1 MPTQT
6 FWSAGKNPKVNFSLY
21 IARRYLF
28 SKSSNNA
35 INIITIIAA
44 IGVFAGA
51 FSLFIVLSGFS
62 GLKDFSLSFSNEF
75 DPDLKVFPETGK
87 TLNISAEERAK
98 LEQIEGIA
106 AFSEIVEERVFLE
119 YKNKTH
125 TAFIKGVDPNYRR
138 VNNIDSSLV
147 FGTWLAQ
154 SEFQVVAGNGIARL
168 LSLNTFDYQDLLSIM
183 VPRPGKGQVTNPTDA
198 FNRENVIVTDIY
210 SVNEDLDSKYIFSNL
225 AFARS
230 LLEIDE
236 NQISAIELKLSPNA
250 NQEMVRAAVATA
262 LDQNITIKNRA
273 QLNET
278 LYKML
283 NTENLA
289 VYLIFTLVVIIALFN
304 VIGSIIMVILDKR
317 ENIKT
322 LHSLGASPNAIK
334 NIFFLQGALM
344 TVVGG
349 IIGLLAALLVVYFQ
363 LQYDL
368 VMITPSLPYPVKIT
382 FFNILLVLL
391 TIGSLGLIASYI
403 AASQSKKALSV

>member
-1 MPTQT
+1 M
-6 FWSAGKNPKVNFSLY
+6 NFSLY

-98 LEQIEGIA
+98 LDQIEGIA

-210 SVNEDLDSKYIFSNL
+210 SVNEDLDSKYIFSNI

-230 LLEIDE
+230 LLEIDD
-236 NQISAIELKLSPNA
+236 NQITAIELKLSPNA
-250 NQEMVRAAVATA
+250 NQEMVRAAVASA
-262 LDQNITIKNRA
+262 LNQKITIKNRA

-322 LHSLGASPNAIK
+322 LHSLGASPNSIK

-349 IIGLLAALLVVYFQ
+349 IIGLLAAVLVVYFQ

-391 TIGSLGLIASYI
+391 TIGSLGLLASYI